1 MTETITNNPTLTF
14 LGLMIPLLPLM
25 GFLVNGLLGKYLP
38 KGSTGWIGSLT
49 VLASFVCV
57 LMIFKDLGAAQSI
70 QIDVFNWISFGNID
84 ISFGLWIDSLTMIML
99 MVVTGVGFLIHL
111 YSIGYMHSD
120 EGFTRFFTYLNLFIF
135 FMLLLVMGSNYLM
148 MFIGWEGVGLCSYL
162 LIGFW
167 FKNDAYNDAAQKAFV
182 MNRIGD
188 LGFLLGMFFILF
200 HFGTLD
206 FQAVQ
211 QLAPGLDANSTLL
224 ITITLLLFVGAIG
237 KSAQL
242 PLYTWLPDAMAG
254 PTPVSALIHAAT
266 MVTAGIYMVVRSNV
280 LFAMA
285 PTTLQ
290 VILWIGVAT
299 SVFAAVI
306 GLKQNDIKKV
316 LAYST
321 VSQLGL
327 MFAALGLGAFSSGIF
342 HLVTHA
348 FFKALL
354 FLGAGSVIH
363 ALSGEQDIR
372 KMGGLKK
379 LIPITYITFLL
390 ASLAIAGFPLLSG
403 FFSKDEILA
412 HAFEQNKGIWTIL
425 FISSLLTAFYMFRLV
440 FLTFFNSFRGTEEVK
455 HHIHESPWTM
465 TVPLVILCV
474 LSVAGGV
481 LGLPV
486 VFHVNH
492 WLGTYL
498 ASVTAPS
505 AELVHHGEA
514 LSHSVEIGLLVFAGV
529 AAIIV
534 ILIAA
539 RKYITQKA
547 MPEDDASLTGLP
559 KLIYNKF
566 YVDELY
572 NSLIVVPLF
581 KMSEWFGNF
590 FDKQVVDRAV
600 NGTAS
605 MMDTGGKTLRQLQ
618 TGNTGFYVFAM
629 VIGMVV
635 LFIIRL
641 LI

>member
-14 LGLMIPLLPLM
+14 LGLLIPLLPLM

-111 YSIGYMHSD
+111 YSIGYMHAD

-200 HFGTLD
+200 NFGTLD
-206 FQAVQ
+206 IQAVQ
-211 QLAPGLDANSTLL
+211 EIAPSLSANSTLL

-280 LFAMA
+280 LFALA
-285 PTTLQ
+285 PTTLD

-372 KMGGLKK
+372 QMGGLKK

-412 HAFEQNKGIWTIL
+412 HAFEQNKAIWTIL

-465 TVPLVILCV
+465 TVPLIILCI
-474 LSVAGGV
+474 LSVVGGV
-481 LGLPV
+481 LGLPA

-492 WLGTYL
+492 MLDTYL
-498 ASVTAPS
+498 AAVTSPS
-505 AELVHHGEA
+505 ASLVHHGEA
-514 LSHSVEIGLLVFAGV
+514 LSHSMEIGLLSFAGI
-529 AAIIV
+529 AAIFV
-534 ILIAA
+534 ILYAA
-539 RKYITQKA
+539 RKYVTLKA
-547 MPEDDASLTGLP
+547 MPEADASITGLP

-566 YVDELY
+566 YVDEIY
-572 NSLIVVPLF
+572 NSVIVVPLF

-590 FDKQVVDRAV
+590 FDKQVLDRAV

>member
-1 MTETITNNPTLTF
+1 MTTNLINTPGLNY
-14 LGLMIPLLPLM
+14 LGLLIPILPLI

-38 KGSTGWIGSLT
+38 KGITGWIGSLT
-49 VLASFVCV
+49 VLGSFICT
-57 LMIFKDLGAAQSI
+57 LLIFQKLGTGDAI
-70 QIDVFNWISFGNID
+70 RLDVFHWITFGTLD
-84 ISFGLWIDSLTMIML
+84 INFGLWIDPLTMIML
-99 MVVTGVGFLIHL
+99 LVVTGVGFLIHL
-111 YSIGYMHSD
+111 YSIGYMHDD
-120 EGFTRFFTYLNLFIF
+120 EGFTRFFAYLNLFIF
-135 FMLLLVMGSNYLM
+135 FMLLLVMGSNYLI

-188 LGFLLGMFFILF
+188 LGFLLGIFFLLF
-200 HFGTLD
+200 NLGTLD
-206 FQAVQ
+206 IKAIEAI
-211 QLAPGLDANSTLL
+211 APGLPVNGSLVVA
-224 ITITLLLFVGAIG
+224 ITLFLFIGAIG

-285 PTTLQ
+285 PTTMT
-290 VILWIGVAT
+290 VILWIGVTT
-299 SVFAAVI
+299 SVFAAII

-327 MFAALGLGAFSSGIF
+327 MFAALGIGAFSSGIF

-363 ALSGEQDIR
+363 ALHGEQDIR

-379 LIPITYITFLL
+379 LIPITYTTFIL
-390 ASLAIAGFPLLSG
+390 AALAISGFPLLSG

-412 HAFEQNKGIWTIL
+412 HAFEHGKVVWIIL
-425 FISSLLTAFYMFRLV
+425 SLSSLLTAFYMFRLV
-440 FLTFFNSFRGTEEVK
+440 FLTFFNNYRGSEESS

-465 TVPLVILCV
+465 SVPLIILCV
-474 LSVAGGV
+474 LSVFGGL
-481 LGLPV
+481 LGLPEV
-486 VFHVNH
+486 ISAHH
-492 WLGTYL
+492 WLGHYL
-498 ASVTAPS
+498 SAVTEPS
-505 AELVHHGEA
+505 AAILAEGGA
-514 LSHSVEIGLLVFAGV
+514 LSHTTEIVLMSIAG
-529 AAIIV
+529 AGAIAV
-534 ILIAA
+534 ILYARYVYVTKKTIPEEDAA
-539 RKYITQKA
+539 VH
-547 MPEDDASLTGLP
+547 GLP
-559 KLIYNKF
+559 KLVSNKF
-566 YVDELY
+566 YVDEQY
-572 NSLIVVPLF
+572 EKIFTRPTF
-581 KMSEWFGNF
+581 KLSDWWGQFV
-590 FDKQVVDRAV
+590 DKSVIDRAV
-600 NGTAS
+600 NGLAKS
-605 MMDTGGKTLRQLQ
+605 LEMGGKTLRLFQN
-618 TGNTGFYVFAM
+618 GHTGFYVFAM

-635 LFIIRL
+635 FFIIRL